1 MTLGNLFYAQKTCKK
16 LLWTANLQMDFN
28 GPLPVEHFLKVRI
41 LMQWKCKR
49 DSRRLL
55 KGIIWTRSFP
65 TVTHKRRTYESF
77 YLTKCLT
84 IPSIDLLWTLKF
96 PRGLICCSKGLKYIR
111 GTEGFRK
118 AKGLRP
124 CKGLLSLEDFLT
136 VFSPWETFW
145 RSSVYGKSSFYG
157 WPTQGLLSIGTSED
171 LRSIGPPKIEDFFK
185 VFCQYKTFSRSSF
198 YWRLSQS
205 LVSTGDLL
213 KVFYVQATFWRY
225 FVNRETFWKC
235 SKGL

>member
-1 MTLGNLFYAQKTCKK
+1 MAVDRDLQNNVYIFQRVPLYQILLKSRWGIEDFQKVFFRPMTLGNLFYAQKTCIK

-41 LMQWKCKR
+41 FAIDQWKCKR

-55 KGIIWTRSFP
+55 KGIIWTRSFS

-77 YLTKCLT
+77 YLAKCLT

-157 WPTQGLLSIGTSED
+157 WPTQGLLSIG
-171 LRSIGPPKIEDFFK
+171 
-185 VFCQYKTFSRSSF
+185 
-198 YWRLSQS
+198 
-205 LVSTGDLL
+205 DLL
-213 KVFYVQATFWRY
+213 KVF
-225 FVNRETFWKC
+225 C
-235 SKGL
+235 L